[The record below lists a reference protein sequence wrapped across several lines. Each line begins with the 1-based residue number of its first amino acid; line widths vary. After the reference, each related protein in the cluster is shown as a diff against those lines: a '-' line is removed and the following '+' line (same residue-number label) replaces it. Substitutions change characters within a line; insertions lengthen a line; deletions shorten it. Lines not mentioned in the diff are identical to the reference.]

1 MDAGLIVRGGGSIV
15 QIDSQYNNLGLRGA
29 LTVSLPGGRVTSGSY
44 VGGRTVE
51 ASFNWV
57 KGDLLFIRSTTPVHA
72 YYHNMIPG
80 KIVLR
85 QPIDA
90 AAGSAVVYVVGKA
103 PANLYNPAAGLIVRN
118 HITGELIY
126 ANNKRH
132 LDVQGLAAV
141 GIDQPAPNLT
151 HSWSVP
157 GGRVYGICNT
167 AAPDCVVDGPTV
179 GLPAG
184 YEALYSPFFDGG
196 ASGSVIRSRYLQT
209 WRDMWDLDFPTNPP
223 AISSTVLVADFTG
236 V

>member
-1 MDAGLIVRGGGSIV
+1 MAYPAYLDGERSSANNGFLWGFLMDAGLIVRGGGSIV

-90 AAGSAVVYVVGKA
+90 AAGSAVVYVVGKR
-103 PANLYNPAAGLIVRN
+103 LQIC
-118 HITGELIY
+118 IT
-126 ANNKRH
+126 R
-132 LDVQGLAAV
+132 
-141 GIDQPAPNLT
+141 
-151 HSWSVP
+151 
-157 GGRVYGICNT
+157 
-167 AAPDCVVDGPTV
+167 
-179 GLPAG
+179 
-184 YEALYSPFFDGG
+184 
-196 ASGSVIRSRYLQT
+196 
-209 WRDMWDLDFPTNPP
+209 
-223 AISSTVLVADFTG
+223 
-236 V
+236 